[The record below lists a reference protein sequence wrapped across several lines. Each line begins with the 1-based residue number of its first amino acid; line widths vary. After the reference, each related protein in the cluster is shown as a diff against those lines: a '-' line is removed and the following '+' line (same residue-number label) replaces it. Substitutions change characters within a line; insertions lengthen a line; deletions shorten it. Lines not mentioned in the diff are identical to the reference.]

1 MVARIAARICMMVLF
16 VTALTAGPTLAQT
29 DDANKILKAMSDY
42 LGSQKNLS
50 ASFDTDIE
58 VITPQIEKIQF
69 ASSGQVEISRPD
81 KFHGSRV
88 GGYADVEIT
97 FDGKTATIYGKH
109 ANGYVQVSLP
119 GSVDQFL
126 DQLSEKFGVALPG
139 ADLLSTSAY
148 DVLTSDVIS
157 GAHIGRGVIGGIECE
172 HLAFRGR
179 DTDWQIW
186 IQRGN
191 QPLPRKYVI
200 TSKAVA
206 AAPQYTVVI
215 RDWKI
220 GVEPNAKVFVFTP
233 PQGAKQFDVRALAS
247 FDEVPPEAVKGGQK

>member
-1 MVARIAARICMMVLF
+1 MVVTRITVRICMMALF
-16 VTALTAGPTLAQT
+16 VTAFAARPALAQA

-42 LGSQKNLS
+42 LGSQKNFS
-50 ASFDTDIE
+50 ASFDSDLE
-58 VITPQIEKIQF
+58 VITPQVEKIQF
-69 ASSGQVEISRPD
+69 ASSGQLEISRPD
-81 KFHGSRV
+81 KFHGSRI

-97 FDGKTATIYGKH
+97 FDGKIATIYGKH

-126 DQLSEKFGVALPG
+126 DQLREKFGMTLPG
-139 ADLLSTSAY
+139 ADLLSTDAY

-157 GAHIGRGVIGGIECE
+157 GAHIGRGVIGSIECE
-172 HLAFRGR
+172 HLVFRGR
-179 DTDWQIW
+179 EIDWQIW
-186 IQRGN
+186 VQTGD

-200 TSKAVA
+200 TSKAMA
-206 AAPQYTVVI
+206 AAPQYAVVI

-233 PQGAKQFDVRALAS
+233 PPDAKQLDVRALAS
-247 FDEVPPEAVKGGQK
+247 FDELPRLKGEQK